1 MRQSNTKYKNI
12 SYDKT
17 RSRYR
22 VEMRFANSGSRTA
35 RVTTLVE
42 AIALRDT
49 WSIERDQLLKEAMLE
64 RTAAV
69 PTFSIEHG
77 EVFVEFD

>member
-1 MRQSNTKYKNI
+1 MRQSNTSERNI

-17 RSRYR
+17 RARFR

-35 RVTTLVE
+35 RVPTLVE
-42 AIALRDT
+42 AVALRDT
-49 WSIERDQLLKEAMLE
+49 WSIERDQLLKEAMIAK
-64 RTAAV
+64 TASV
-69 PTFSIEHG
+69 PVFSIEHG

>member
-1 MRQSNTKYKNI
+1 MRQSNTKFKNI

-42 AIALRDT
+42 AIALRNT
-49 WSIERDQLLKEAMLE
+49 WSIERDQLLKEALLE
-64 RTAAV
+64 RAAAV
-69 PTFSIEHG
+69 PTFSIEHR
-77 EVFVEFD
+77 EVLVEFD

>member
-1 MRQSNTKYKNI
+1 MRQSNTNHRNV
-12 SYDKT
+12 SFDRT
-17 RSRYR
+17 RGRYR

-35 RVTTLVE
+35 RVATLEE
-42 AIALRDT
+42 AIALRNT
-49 WSIERDQLLKEAMLE
+49 WAIERDQLLKEAMLE
-64 RTAAV
+64 RTATV

>member
-1 MRQSNTKYKNI
+1 MRQSNTSERNI
-12 SYDKT
+12 SWDRT
-17 RSRYR
+17 RSRFR

-35 RVTTLVE
+35 RVPTLAE

-49 WSIERDQLLKEAMLE
+49 WSIERDQLLKEAMIQK
-64 RTAAV
+64 TAAAPV
-69 PTFSIEHG
+69 FSIEHG